1 MEEPHNPY
9 KGPGGPGRLLGAL
22 RNSASG
28 LRDVWRAEAAFR
40 QELVLCAILV
50 PVALA
55 APVAALERLLLVGS
69 LVLVLVVELLNSAIE
84 AIVDRVSLDRHPLSR
99 RAKDAGSAAVLIA
112 LVLAAAT
119 WITIWLPVLV
129 PAP

>member
-1 MEEPHNPY
+1 MAPHSPY

-40 QELVLCAILV
+40 QELVLCAVLA
-50 PVALA
+50 PFALA
-55 APVAALERLLLVGS
+55 APVQPIERLLLLGS
-69 LVLVLVVELLNSAIE
+69 LVLVLIVELLNSAVE
-84 AIVDRVSLDRHPLSR
+84 AIVDRVSLERHPLSR
-99 RAKDAGSAAVLIA
+99 RAKDAGSAAVLFA
-112 LVLAAAT
+112 LILAAAT